1 MCGIIGYLGSK
12 PVADVL
18 LNGLQRLEY
27 RGYDSAGMATVDGET
42 IEVRRQAGKVSA
54 LAKDVAD
61 KPIPG
66 FLGIAH
72 TRWATHGRPT
82 ERNAHPH
89 LDASERIAL
98 VHNGIIENHDAIRS
112 FLEGEGV
119 PFKSETDTEA
129 LVQLIGYFYAQ
140 GEDLIE
146 SVRRALRDV
155 IGTYGVAIL
164 CIDRPDTLVA
174 ARRGSPLIVG
184 IGEGEYL
191 VASDGTAIVEHTS
204 QVVYLHDNELVLLDG
219 DGCTSAPSTRSQY
232 RKMWMFWR

>member
-1 MCGIIGYLGSK
+1 M
-12 PVADVL
+12 
-18 LNGLQRLEY
+18 
-27 RGYDSAGMATVDGET
+27 
-42 IEVRRQAGKVSA
+42 
-54 LAKDVAD
+54 
-61 KPIPG
+61 
-66 FLGIAH
+66 
-72 TRWATHGRPT
+72 
-82 ERNAHPH
+82 
-89 LDASERIAL
+89 
-98 VHNGIIENHDAIRS
+98 
-112 FLEGEGV
+112 

-140 GEDLIE
+140 SADLIE

-164 CIDRPDTLVA
+164 CVDRPDTLIA

-219 DGCTSAPSTRSQY
+219 DGMHVSTIDAEPVQKDVDVLEMRGTADGAST
-232 RKMWMFWR
+232 